1 MIPLTTKNISAL
13 AWYRSL
19 GMFLLVILVSGCAS
33 DLQIKVAGNLNSLSK
48 DQTVAIL
55 PIETSHSGQKEMADM
70 FRQGLYANLKQS
82 QFNLLETYIIDG
94 LLKQNNLTNPSNFLT
109 INPMQFGEILGV
121 DAVVFSRINKVERT
135 YFIVHSSIE
144 LSVSV
149 QMVDTRTGEILWRAE
164 QTERDFSGIGKI
176 PTGIFTALFAPI
188 QFVTNKFNLRKMT
201 SKMINKLTALVKK
214 PENAEKHTQFEKP
227 LIAKKATFN
236 LKKIEELQ
244 QLKGEWAQAL
254 ALDEEME
261 SEVLQGETHR
271 EARKET
277 LALKND
283 PSSLAPETVEKI
295 QNKVPLKSVVRKVLG
310 VETEMAPLPTI
321 PEPKGQKAGPPTPLN
336 MLNATLDTPT
346 HIEDRGKQPREIVK
360 SGKNIKNNLTRSA
373 AFYTVQVGAYKTKA
387 YAQSLLSKLV
397 KKDYNA
403 FVTLTNKKI
412 YRVQVDKFNNKEDAF
427 KLAQLIQKKE
437 KLKNFVTRSTPGKN
451 NVIARLAK
459 RTDARQK

>member
-1 MIPLTTKNISAL
+1 MIPLTTKNISAI
-13 AWYRSL
+13 ACYRSL

-94 LLKQNNLTNPSNFLT
+94 LLKQSNLTNPANFLT

-164 QTERDFSGIGKI
+164 QTEHDFSGIGKI

-214 PENAEKHTQFEKP
+214 PENAEKDTQFEKP

-283 PSSLAPETVEKI
+283 PSPLAPKT
-295 QNKVPLKSVVRKVLG
+295 VVRKVLG
-310 VETEMAPLPTI
+310 VETEMAPLPTV

-336 MLNATLDTPT
+336 MFKATLVTPT
-346 HIEDRGKQPREIVK
+346 HIEGHEKQPREIVK

-387 YAQSLLSKLV
+387 YAQSLWSKLV
-397 KKDYNA
+397 KKGYNA

-412 YRVQVDKFNNKEDAF
+412 YRVQVDNFNNKEDAF

>member
-82 QFNLLETYIIDG
+82 QFNLLEKYIIDG

-164 QTERDFSGIGKI
+164 QTEHDFSGIGKI

-244 QLKGEWAQAL
+244 QLKDEWAQAL

-261 SEVLQGETHR
+261 SEVFQGKTHR

-295 QNKVPLKSVVRKVLG
+295 QNKVPLRSVVRKVLG
-310 VETEMAPLPTI
+310 VETEMAPLPTV

-336 MLNATLDTPT
+336 MFKATLATPT
-346 HIEDRGKQPREIVK
+346 HIEDREKQPREIVK

-397 KKDYNA
+397 KKGYNA
-403 FVTLTNKKI
+403 FVPRTNKKI

-437 KLKNFVTRSTPGKN
+437 KLKNFVTRFTPGKN

>member
-82 QFNLLETYIIDG
+82 QFNLLEKYIIDG

-164 QTERDFSGIGKI
+164 QTEHDYSGIGKI

-261 SEVLQGETHR
+261 PEVLQGKTHR

-336 MLNATLDTPT
+336 MLNATLTTPT

-397 KKDYNA
+397 KKGYNA
-403 FVTLTNKKI
+403 FVTRTNKKI
-412 YRVQVDKFNNKEDAF
+412 YRVQVDNFNNKEDAF
-427 KLAQLIQKKE
+427 ELAQLIQKKE
-437 KLKNFVTRSTPGKN
+437 KLNNFVTRSTPGKN